1 MCVPSLNI
9 LKNQILLLTRL
20 TISKNIWRK
29 LNFFWNKKALSC
41 FLCAEIDCLC
51 FTTFLSLHLTK
62 NNFSYYYYACFLFAW
77 TGSTWSVV
85 HYDFAHKSDGLPH
98 STCSPPPSLLI
109 LFCRPTLLAPLLH
122 LSSSCLPHST
132 CSPPPSLLI
141 LFCRPT
147 CSSLNTSKLIGA
159 KPSLLL
165 PTRGEATSSQAAQ
178 WWIG

>member
-62 NNFSYYYYACFLFAW
+62 NNFSYYYYACFLCAW

-85 HYDFAHKSDGLPH
+85 HYDFAHKSDG
-98 STCSPPPSLLI
+98 
-109 LFCRPTLLAPLLH
+109 
-122 LSSSCLPHST
+122 LPHST

-165 PTRGEATSSQAAQ
+165 PTRGEATMAPRRHND
-178 WWIG
+178 G

>member
-1 MCVPSLNI
+1 MHSICVLSIKTYLKKNK
-9 LKNQILLLTRL
+9 LAGGYVCTFFEHFKNQILLLTRL

-41 FLCAEIDCLC
+41 FLCAEIDCIC

-109 LFCRPTLLAPLLH
+109 LFCRPT
-122 LSSSCLPHST
+122 
-132 CSPPPSLLI
+132 
-141 LFCRPT
+141 

>member
-41 FLCAEIDCLC
+41 FLCAEIDCIC

-62 NNFSYYYYACFLFAW
+62 NYFSYYYYACFLFAW

-85 HYDFAHKSDGLPH
+85 HYDFAHKSDG
-98 STCSPPPSLLI
+98 
-109 LFCRPTLLAPLLH
+109 
-122 LSSSCLPHST
+122 LPHST

>member
-1 MCVPSLNI
+1 MHSICVLSI
-9 LKNQILLLTRL
+9 KTYLKKNKLAGGYVCTFFEHIKKSNSFVDTAHNFKKHMKKIKFFLKQKSTVLFPLCGNRL
-20 TISKNIWRK
+20 S
-29 LNFFWNKKALSC
+29 
-41 FLCAEIDCLC
+41 
-51 FTTFLSLHLTK
+51 FLSLHLTK

-109 LFCRPTLLAPLLH
+109 LFCRPT
-122 LSSSCLPHST
+122 
-132 CSPPPSLLI
+132 
-141 LFCRPT
+141 

-178 WWIG
+178 WCIG

>member
-109 LFCRPTLLAPLLH
+109 LFCRPT
-122 LSSSCLPHST
+122 
-132 CSPPPSLLI
+132 
-141 LFCRPT
+141 

-159 KPSLLL
+159 KPSLLR

>member
-1 MCVPSLNI
+1 MCTFFEHF
-9 LKNQILLLTRL
+9 KNQILLLTRL

-109 LFCRPTLLAPLLH
+109 LFCRPT
-122 LSSSCLPHST
+122 
-132 CSPPPSLLI
+132 
-141 LFCRPT
+141 
-147 CSSLNTSKLIGA
+147 CSSLNTSKLIGT